1 MMVLIAG
8 HRGARDLWPENSL
21 LGFRNLLGL
30 GVDAVEFDIHQSVDG
45 GLVVIHD
52 PLLDRTT
59 HDTGP
64 VGLRTLKQLTATRL
78 REAGDECIPTLDDVL
93 DIFSASSLE
102 LHIEI
107 KTDAFGYPYPGI
119 EGRLVD
125 AVKRHGL
132 AQRAVLTCFVPGAI
146 EIVRRLCPRA
156 RVLVSL
162 DRRSAEMMGGI
173 SPALDRLAVI
183 PDCIVAVE
191 KSLLSLT
198 LPLALKVLG
207 RERLGVWVTNE
218 SQEIAHW
225 LTQPVRQITTDR
237 PDLALNI
244 QRGLASA
251 PAPS

>member
-1 MMVLIAG
+1 MVFIAG

-21 LGFRNLLGL
+21 LGFRNLCGL

-45 GLVVIHD
+45 SLVVIHD

-64 VGLRTLKQLTATRL
+64 VGVRTLKQLTAMRL
-78 REAGDECIPTLDDVL
+78 REAGKECIPTLDAVL
-93 DIFSASSLE
+93 DLFSDSPLE

-107 KTDAFGYPYPGI
+107 KTDAFGNPYQGI

-125 AVKRHGL
+125 AVKRRGL
-132 AQRAVLTCFVPGAI
+132 QRRAVLTCFVPGAV
-146 EIVRRLCPRA
+146 ETVRRLCPEA

-173 SPALDRLAVI
+173 SPALDRLAAI

-207 RERLGVWVTNE
+207 SERLGAWVTNE
-218 SQEIAHW
+218 PQDIAHW
-225 LTQPVRQITTDR
+225 LAQPVRQITTDR
-237 PDLALNI
+237 PDLAVTI
-244 QRGLASA
+244 RRGLTSAIAS
-251 PAPS
+251 S

>member
-1 MMVLIAG
+1 MVFIAG

-21 LGFRNLLGL
+21 LGFRNLCGL

-59 HDTGP
+59 HDSGP
-64 VGLRTLKQLTATRL
+64 VGVRTLKQLTAMRL
-78 REAGDECIPTLDDVL
+78 REAGDECIPTLESVL
-93 DIFSASSLE
+93 EMLSDSSLE

-107 KTDAFGYPYPGI
+107 KTDAFGNRYPGI

-125 AVKRHGL
+125 AVKRRRL
-132 AQRAVLTCFVPGAI
+132 ERRAVLTCFVPEVIAT
-146 EIVRRLCPRA
+146 VRRLWPQA
-156 RVLVSL
+156 QVLASL

-173 SPALDRLAVI
+173 APALDRLAAI

-207 RERLGVWVTNE
+207 RERLGAWVTNE
-218 SQEIAHW
+218 PEDIAHW
-225 LTQPVRQITTDR
+225 LAQPVRQITTDR
-237 PDLALNI
+237 PDLAVNI
-244 QRGLASA
+244 RRGMMSA

>member
-1 MMVLIAG
+1 MIFIAG

-21 LGFRNLLGL
+21 FGFRNLRGL
-30 GVDAVEFDIHQSVDG
+30 GVDAVEFDVHQSVDG

-64 VGLRTLKQLTATRL
+64 VGVRTLKQLATTQL
-78 REAGDECIPTLDDVL
+78 REAGEERIPTLDTVL
-93 DIFSASSLE
+93 DLFSDSELE

-107 KTDAFGYPYPGI
+107 KTDAFGNPYPGM
-119 EGRLVD
+119 ERRLVD
-125 AVKRHGL
+125 IVKRRGL
-132 AQRAVLTCFVPGAI
+132 EHRAILTCFVPEVIAT
-146 EIVRRLCPRA
+146 VRRLSPQA

-173 SPALDRLAVI
+173 SPALDRLAAI
-183 PDCIVAVE
+183 PDCIVAIE

-207 RERLGVWVTNE
+207 RERLGAWVTNE
-218 SQEIAHW
+218 EKDIAHW
-225 LTQPVRQITTDR
+225 LAQPVRQITTDR
-237 PDLALNI
+237 PDLALTI
-244 QRGLASA
+244 RRGMVSA
-251 PAPS
+251 PGPS

>member
-21 LGFRNLLGL
+21 LGFRNLREL

-52 PLLDRTT
+52 PLLDRTA

-93 DIFSASSLE
+93 DVFSASSLE

-146 EIVRRLCPRA
+146 EIVRRLCPQA

-183 PDCIVAVE
+183 PDCIVAIE
-191 KSLLSLT
+191 KSLLTLT

-207 RERLGVWVTNE
+207 RERLGAWVTNE
-218 SQEIAHW
+218 PQEIAHW
-225 LTQPVRQITTDR
+225 LAQPVRQITTDR

-244 QRGLASA
+244 RRGLTSA
-251 PAPS
+251 PTPT

>member
-21 LGFRNLLGL
+21 LGFRNLRGL
-30 GVDAVEFDIHQSVDG
+30 GVDAVELDIHQSVDG

-52 PLLDRTT
+52 PLLDRTA

-78 REAGDECIPTLDDVL
+78 REAGDECIPALDDVL
-93 DIFSASSLE
+93 DVFSASSLE

-146 EIVRRLCPRA
+146 EIVRRLCPQA

-207 RERLGVWVTNE
+207 RERLGAWVTNE
-218 SQEIAHW
+218 PQEIAHW

-244 QRGLASA
+244 RRGLTSA
-251 PAPS
+251 PAPA

>member
-1 MMVLIAG
+1 MVLIAG

-21 LGFRNLLGL
+21 LGFRNLRGL

-64 VGLRTLKQLTATRL
+64 VGVHSLKQLTAMRL

-93 DIFSASSLE
+93 DVFTDSSLE

-107 KTDAFGYPYPGI
+107 KTDAFGNPYPGI

-125 AVKRHGL
+125 AVKQRGVER
-132 AQRAVLTCFVPGAI
+132 RAVLTCFVPEVIAT
-146 EIVRRLCPRA
+146 VRRNWPQA
-156 RVLVSL
+156 RVLASL

-173 SPALDRLAVI
+173 SLAFDRLAAI

-191 KSLLSLT
+191 KSLLTLT

-207 RERLGVWVTNE
+207 RERLGAWVTNE
-218 SQEIAHW
+218 EKDIAHW
-225 LTQPVRQITTDR
+225 LAQPVRQITTDR
-237 PDLALNI
+237 PDLAVNI
-244 QRGLASA
+244 RRGLTSASA
-251 PAPS
+251 PS

>member
-1 MMVLIAG
+1 MVFIAG

-21 LGFRNLLGL
+21 LGFRNLCGL
-30 GVDAVEFDIHQSVDG
+30 GIEAVEFDIHQSVDG
-45 GLVVIHD
+45 GLAVIHD
-52 PLLDRTT
+52 PLLDSTT

-64 VGLRTLKQLTATRL
+64 VGARTLKQLTATRL
-78 REAGDECIPTLDDVL
+78 REAGEECIPTLDAVL
-93 DIFSASSLE
+93 DVFIDSPLE

-107 KTDAFGYPYPGI
+107 KTDAFGNPYPGI

-125 AVKRHGL
+125 AVKRRRL
-132 AQRAVLTCFVPGAI
+132 ERRAVLTCFVPGAI
-146 EIVRRLCPRA
+146 ETVRRLCPQA

-173 SPALDRLAVI
+173 SPALDRLAAI

-191 KSLLSLT
+191 KSLLTLT

-207 RERLGVWVTNE
+207 RERLGAWVTNE
-218 SQEIAHW
+218 PQEIAYW
-225 LTQPVRQITTDR
+225 LAQPVRQITTDR
-237 PDLALNI
+237 PDLAVNI
-244 QRGLASA
+244 RRGMMPA

>member
-1 MMVLIAG
+1 MVFIAG

-21 LGFRNLLGL
+21 LGFRNLCGL

-45 GLVVIHD
+45 SLVVIHD

-64 VGLRTLKQLTATRL
+64 VGVRTLKQLTAMRL
-78 REAGDECIPTLDDVL
+78 REAGKECIPTLDAVL
-93 DIFSASSLE
+93 DLFSDSPLE

-107 KTDAFGYPYPGI
+107 KTDAFGNPYPGI

-125 AVKRHGL
+125 AVKRRRL
-132 AQRAVLTCFVPGAI
+132 EQRAVLTCFVPGAV
-146 EIVRRLCPRA
+146 ETVRRLCPEA

-173 SPALDRLAVI
+173 SPALDRLAAI

-207 RERLGVWVTNE
+207 SERLGAWVTNE
-218 SQEIAHW
+218 PQDIAHW
-225 LTQPVRQITTDR
+225 LAQPVRQITTDR
-237 PDLALNI
+237 PDLAVTI
-244 QRGLASA
+244 RRGLTSAIAS
-251 PAPS
+251 S

>member
-1 MMVLIAG
+1 MVFIAG

-21 LGFRNLLGL
+21 LGFRNLCGL

-45 GLVVIHD
+45 SLVVIHD

-64 VGLRTLKQLTATRL
+64 VGVRTLKQLTAMRL
-78 REAGDECIPTLDDVL
+78 REAGKECIPTLDAVL
-93 DIFSASSLE
+93 DLFSDSPLE

-107 KTDAFGYPYPGI
+107 KTDAFGNPYPGI

-125 AVKRHGL
+125 AVKRRRL
-132 AQRAVLTCFVPGAI
+132 EQRAVLTCFVPGAV
-146 EIVRRLCPRA
+146 ETVRRLCPEA

-173 SPALDRLAVI
+173 SPALDRLAAI

-198 LPLALKVLG
+198 LPLALKVLR
-207 RERLGVWVTNE
+207 RERLGAWVTNE
-218 SQEIAHW
+218 PQDIAHW
-225 LTQPVRQITTDR
+225 LAQPVRQITTDR
-237 PDLALNI
+237 PDLAVTI
-244 QRGLASA
+244 RRGLTSAIAS
-251 PAPS
+251 S

>member
-21 LGFRNLLGL
+21 LGFRNLREL

-52 PLLDRTT
+52 PLLDRTA

-93 DIFSASSLE
+93 DVFSASSLE

-146 EIVRRLCPRA
+146 EIVRRLCPQA

-207 RERLGVWVTNE
+207 RERLGAWVTNE
-218 SQEIAHW
+218 PQEIAHW

-244 QRGLASA
+244 RRGLTSA
-251 PAPS
+251 PAPA

>member
-1 MMVLIAG
+1 MVLIAG

-21 LGFRNLLGL
+21 LGFRNLCGL

-45 GLVVIHD
+45 SLVVIHD

-64 VGLRTLKQLTATRL
+64 VGVRTLKQLTAMRL
-78 REAGDECIPTLDDVL
+78 REAGKECIPTLDAVL
-93 DIFSASSLE
+93 DLFSDSPLE

-107 KTDAFGYPYPGI
+107 KTDAFGNPYPGI

-125 AVKRHGL
+125 AVKRRRL
-132 AQRAVLTCFVPGAI
+132 EQRAVLTCFVPGAV
-146 EIVRRLCPRA
+146 ETVRRLCPEA

-173 SPALDRLAVI
+173 SPALDRLAAI

-207 RERLGVWVTNE
+207 RERLGAWVTNE
-218 SQEIAHW
+218 PQDIAHW
-225 LTQPVRQITTDR
+225 LAQPVRQITTDR
-237 PDLALNI
+237 PDLAVTI
-244 QRGLASA
+244 RRGLTSAIAS
-251 PAPS
+251 S

>member
-21 LGFRNLLGL
+21 LGFRNLRGL

-52 PLLDRTT
+52 PLLDRTA

-78 REAGDECIPTLDDVL
+78 REAGDECIPALDDVL
-93 DIFSASSLE
+93 DVFSASSLE

-146 EIVRRLCPRA
+146 EIVRRLCPQA
-156 RVLVSL
+156 RVLV
-162 DRRSAEMMGGI
+162 
-173 SPALDRLAVI
+173 

-207 RERLGVWVTNE
+207 RERLGAWVTNE
-218 SQEIAHW
+218 PQEIAHW

-244 QRGLASA
+244 RRGLTSA
-251 PAPS
+251 PAPA

>member
-1 MMVLIAG
+1 MVFIAG

-21 LGFRNLLGL
+21 LGFRNLCGL
-30 GVDAVEFDIHQSVDG
+30 GVDAVEFDIHQSADG

-64 VGLRTLKQLTATRL
+64 VGVRTLKQLTATRL
-78 REAGDECIPTLDDVL
+78 RDAGDESVPTLDSVL
-93 DIFSASSLE
+93 DVFGDSSLE

-107 KTDAFGYPYPGI
+107 KTDAFGNRYPGI

-125 AVKRHGL
+125 AVKRRGL
-132 AQRAVLTCFVPGAI
+132 ERRAVLTCFVPEVI
-146 EIVRRLCPRA
+146 ETVRRLWPQA
-156 RVLVSL
+156 RVLASL

-173 SPALDRLAVI
+173 SPALDHFAAI
-183 PDCIVAVE
+183 PGCIVAIE

-207 RERLGVWVTNE
+207 RERLGAWVTNE
-218 SQEIAHW
+218 PKDIAHW
-225 LTQPVRQITTDR
+225 LAQPVRQITTDR

-244 QRGLASA
+244 RRGLVSA
-251 PAPS
+251 AVSS